1 MQRLIKIKLNF
12 WRIIRNLNR
21 IRTFIED
28 IIDLYERVR
37 SLSQDVVV
45 KNLINRIE
53 KTLEEVFD
61 YEK

>member
-1 MQRLIKIKLNF
+1 MPRRIKIKLNF